1 MSKSSSTNSVVTV
14 TPYKT
19 LSFSNEAVNEKV
31 TELDV
36 RVSIGDKE
44 HECFHLVVVKLVQ
57 GYTLTK
63 ADREDTAS
71 IALDLELFKEIFEE
85 SKKIFTDIEVLHTNI
100 PLFI

>member
-1 MSKSSSTNSVVTV
+1 MEKLITREKFIGAFI
-14 TPYKT
+14 KT
-19 LSFSNEAVNEKV
+19 FMLTTRKKV
-31 TELDV
+31 SELA
-36 RVSIGDKE
+36 KE

-85 SKKIFTDIEVLHTNI
+85 SKKVFTDIEVLHTKI
-100 PLFI
+100 PLFV